1 METVTWAS
9 GAPCATCI
17 QRPAE
22 QRCWNH
28 KILNVLDK
36 LPKREHA
43 QAKLVLCHIPY
54 AETRNEGERLEFSFL
69 TWCHQRGHQVAAEA
83 LERDWPNGDLL
94 RFLRGALAALED
106 YEPGGATLCRPEA

>member
-1 METVTWAS
+1 MEPPRLVVGDGHLGIW
-9 GAPCATCI
+9 GALRSVYPEA
-17 QRPAE
+17 AE

-54 AETRNEGERLEFSFL
+54 AETRKEAEQLRDRFLAWCGER
-69 TWCHQRGHQVAAEA
+69 T
-83 LERDWPNGDLL
+83 PNCS
-94 RFLRGALAALED
+94 
-106 YEPGGATLCRPEA
+106 GGP